1 MVESFRSRS
10 TIEKKYNKKL
20 LYSVEIEY
28 LVIKINDMPSMSPP

>member
-10 TIEKKYNKKL
+10 TIEEKYKKL
-20 LYSVEIEY
+20 LYSVEMEY